1 MPDIVKRHAVSVA
14 LLALTAAACS
24 RGPAAGD
31 DRMGWARAALE
42 RNAAIAVVAADAQA
56 GTFTVR
62 VKETGELRIV
72 PLDQLVAGPVGTV
85 GPVPTGAR
93 RGNGITAGNSAEAA
107 NTAAAAGA
115 AGAADST
122 ESAHTPEPTNP
133 TAADNTASDTVSGGT
148 PAPSELASPGESARA
163 ANQQPA
169 NSGTAVQPVAG
180 PRATSAASAPAGQ
193 VLASGPGYTIKA
205 SGARGGD
212 AGATAVRTARG
223 IPLERLHDPI
233 ICQGARL
240 LHIDNR
246 NLQFD
251 GDAISAENGCEIH
264 ITNSHIRAGG
274 VGVQA
279 RAANVYVENSDIE
292 GESGAIDAAQGAQI
306 YAEASRFKGLTR
318 RQQASDFHDLGGNV
332 WN

>member
-1 MPDIVKRHAVSVA
+1 
-14 LLALTAAACS
+14 
-24 RGPAAGD
+24 
-31 DRMGWARAALE
+31 MGWARAALE
-42 RNAAIAVVAADAQA
+42 RNGAIAVVAADAGA

-85 GPVPTGAR
+85 GPVPSGKHRQA
-93 RGNGITAGNSAEAA
+93 ADAASGNSAASANTDEPGNAAESVNTNESANTTESA
-107 NTAAAAGA
+107 NTAGSASTPAAGSS
-115 AGAADST
+115 GAAVDNST
-122 ESAHTPEPTNP
+122 
-133 TAADNTASDTVSGGT
+133 SDT
-148 PAPSELASPGESARA
+148 PAGSSSARSSLASPGEPARA
-163 ANQQPA
+163 VNQQPA
-169 NSGTAVQPVAG
+169 NSETVAQLSAG
-180 PRATSAASAPAGQ
+180 PHASSAASAPAGQ

-212 AGATAVRTARG
+212 SGATAVRTARG

-264 ITNSHIRAGG
+264 ITNSHIHARG